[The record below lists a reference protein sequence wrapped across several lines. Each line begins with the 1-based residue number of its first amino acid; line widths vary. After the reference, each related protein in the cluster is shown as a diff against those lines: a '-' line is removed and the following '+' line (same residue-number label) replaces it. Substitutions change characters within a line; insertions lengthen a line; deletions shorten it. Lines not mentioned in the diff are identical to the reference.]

1 MDDRTASIVVQGIL
15 QRVLE
20 NYNWSTSS
28 VDRDEITRRV
38 NVGINVYLAGVR
50 ALTQPKEKVDGQ
62 DNH

>member
-20 NYNWSTSS
+20 NYAWSTSS

-50 ALTQPKEKVDGQ
+50 ALTQPKEKTNGQ